1 MELKSIISLN
11 NFMPFGAV
19 HITKDKLY
27 REYIILFRRIC
38 IMNEYLAKQLIKEM
52 NEMKIELI
60 DVDTIELL
68 ERIDLYT
75 TVVDTKYE
83 NSLRDMQLIN
93 AIKEY
98 NNEITNL
105 INKINDVE
113 SEAIKYKQENLMF
126 TCEGRKA
133 QLVNIMIYLQE
144 KYL

>member
-1 MELKSIISLN
+1 
-11 NFMPFGAV
+11 
-19 HITKDKLY
+19 
-27 REYIILFRRIC
+27 
-38 IMNEYLAKQLIKEM
+38 MNEYLAKQLIKEM

-60 DVDTIELL
+60 DVDTIKLL

-133 QLVNIMIYLQE
+133 QLVNIMMYLQK

>member
-1 MELKSIISLN
+1 
-11 NFMPFGAV
+11 
-19 HITKDKLY
+19 
-27 REYIILFRRIC
+27 
-38 IMNEYLAKQLIKEM
+38 MNEYLAKQLLKEM
-52 NEMKIELI
+52 NEMKLDMI
-60 DVDTIELL
+60 DNDTIELL

-75 TVVDTKYE
+75 TVVDVKYE

-93 AIKEY
+93 AIEGY
-98 NNEITNL
+98 NDEIKNL
-105 INKINDVE
+105 INKINNVE

>member
-1 MELKSIISLN
+1 
-11 NFMPFGAV
+11 
-19 HITKDKLY
+19 
-27 REYIILFRRIC
+27 
-38 IMNEYLAKQLIKEM
+38 MNEYLAKQLIKEM

-60 DVDTIELL
+60 DNDTIELL

-83 NSLRDMQLIN
+83 NSLRDIQLIN

>member
-1 MELKSIISLN
+1 
-11 NFMPFGAV
+11 
-19 HITKDKLY
+19 
-27 REYIILFRRIC
+27 
-38 IMNEYLAKQLIKEM
+38 MNEYLAKQLIKEM
-52 NEMKIELI
+52 NEMKLESI
-60 DVDTIELL
+60 DNDTIKLL

-75 TVVDTKYE
+75 TVVDVKYE

>member
-1 MELKSIISLN
+1 
-11 NFMPFGAV
+11 
-19 HITKDKLY
+19 
-27 REYIILFRRIC
+27 
-38 IMNEYLAKQLIKEM
+38 MNEYLAKQLIKEM

-60 DVDTIELL
+60 DNDTIELL

-83 NSLRDMQLIN
+83 NRLRDMQLIN

-98 NNEITNL
+98 NDEITNL

>member
-1 MELKSIISLN
+1 
-11 NFMPFGAV
+11 
-19 HITKDKLY
+19 
-27 REYIILFRRIC
+27 
-38 IMNEYLAKQLIKEM
+38 MNEYLAKQLIKEM

-60 DVDTIELL
+60 DNDTIELL

-105 INKINDVE
+105 INKINNVE

-133 QLVNIMIYLQE
+133 QLVNLMIYLQE

>member
-1 MELKSIISLN
+1 
-11 NFMPFGAV
+11 
-19 HITKDKLY
+19 
-27 REYIILFRRIC
+27 
-38 IMNEYLAKQLIKEM
+38 MNEYLAKQLIKEM

-60 DVDTIELL
+60 DNDTIELL

>member
-1 MELKSIISLN
+1 
-11 NFMPFGAV
+11 
-19 HITKDKLY
+19 
-27 REYIILFRRIC
+27 
-38 IMNEYLAKQLIKEM
+38 MNEYLAKQLIKEM

-60 DVDTIELL
+60 DNDTIELL

-83 NSLRDMQLIN
+83 NILRDMQLIK

>member
-1 MELKSIISLN
+1 
-11 NFMPFGAV
+11 
-19 HITKDKLY
+19 
-27 REYIILFRRIC
+27 
-38 IMNEYLAKQLIKEM
+38 MNEYLAKQLIKEM

-60 DVDTIELL
+60 DVDTVKLL

-75 TVVDTKYE
+75 TIVDTKYE
-83 NSLRDMQLIN
+83 NTLRDMQLIN
-93 AIKEY
+93 AIESYNDEIKELIDRI
-98 NNEITNL
+98 NN
-105 INKINDVE
+105 VE

>member
-1 MELKSIISLN
+1 
-11 NFMPFGAV
+11 
-19 HITKDKLY
+19 
-27 REYIILFRRIC
+27 
-38 IMNEYLAKQLIKEM
+38 
-52 NEMKIELI
+52 
-60 DVDTIELL
+60 
-68 ERIDLYT
+68 
-75 TVVDTKYE
+75 
-83 NSLRDMQLIN
+83 MQLIN

>member
-1 MELKSIISLN
+1 
-11 NFMPFGAV
+11 MPFGAV
-19 HITKDKLY
+19 HTTKDKYY

-52 NEMKIELI
+52 NEMKLESI
-60 DVDTIELL
+60 DNDTIELL

>member
-1 MELKSIISLN
+1 MK
-11 NFMPFGAV
+11 
-19 HITKDKLY
+19 K
-27 REYIILFRRIC
+27 
-38 IMNEYLAKQLIKEM
+38 YLAKELV
-52 NEMKIELI
+52 NEMMAMKLDMI
-60 DVDTIELL
+60 DNETIELL

-75 TVVDTKYE
+75 TVVDAKYE

-113 SEAIKYKQENLMF
+113 SEAIKYKQENLML

>member
-1 MELKSIISLN
+1 
-11 NFMPFGAV
+11 
-19 HITKDKLY
+19 
-27 REYIILFRRIC
+27 
-38 IMNEYLAKQLIKEM
+38 MNEYLAKQLIKEM

-60 DVDTIELL
+60 DNDTIKLL

>member
-1 MELKSIISLN
+1 MK
-11 NFMPFGAV
+11 
-19 HITKDKLY
+19 K
-27 REYIILFRRIC
+27 
-38 IMNEYLAKQLIKEM
+38 YLAKELL
-52 NEMKIELI
+52 NEMMEMKLDMI
-60 DVDTIELL
+60 DNDTIELL

-75 TVVDTKYE
+75 TVVDAKYE

-98 NNEITNL
+98 NNEIKNL
-105 INKINDVE
+105 VDRINNVE
-113 SEAIKYKQENLMF
+113 LEAIKYKQENLMF

>member
-1 MELKSIISLN
+1 
-11 NFMPFGAV
+11 
-19 HITKDKLY
+19 
-27 REYIILFRRIC
+27 
-38 IMNEYLAKQLIKEM
+38 MNEYLAKQLIKEM
-52 NEMKIELI
+52 NEMRIELI

-83 NSLRDMQLIN
+83 NRLRDMQLIN

-113 SEAIKYKQENLMF
+113 LEAIKYKQENLMF

-133 QLVNIMIYLQE
+133 QLVNIMMYLQE

>member
-1 MELKSIISLN
+1 
-11 NFMPFGAV
+11 
-19 HITKDKLY
+19 
-27 REYIILFRRIC
+27 
-38 IMNEYLAKQLIKEM
+38 MNEYLAKQLIKEM

-60 DVDTIELL
+60 DNDTIELL

-98 NNEITNL
+98 NDEITNL

>member
-1 MELKSIISLN
+1 
-11 NFMPFGAV
+11 
-19 HITKDKLY
+19 
-27 REYIILFRRIC
+27 
-38 IMNEYLAKQLIKEM
+38 MNEYLAKQLVKEM

-60 DVDTIELL
+60 DVDTIKLL

-75 TVVDTKYE
+75 TIVDAKYE

-93 AIKEY
+93 AMKSYNDEIKELIDRI
-98 NNEITNL
+98 NN
-105 INKINDVE
+105 VE

-133 QLVNIMIYLQE
+133 QLVNLMIYLQE

>member
-1 MELKSIISLN
+1 
-11 NFMPFGAV
+11 
-19 HITKDKLY
+19 
-27 REYIILFRRIC
+27 
-38 IMNEYLAKQLIKEM
+38 MNEYLAKQLIKEM

-60 DVDTIELL
+60 DNDTIELL

-126 TCEGRKA
+126 TCEERKA